1 MIRRPPR
8 STRTGTLFPYT
19 TLFRSEL
26 AVDALILDAVS
37 DRPARRVRRIELAVG
52 IARAEA
58 QSRRPLAR
66 LEDAIG
72 AARAVA
78 SGRDRLEH
86 VVEAAADLRTA
97 GDEGAARL
105 GAAALVVKRGEA
117 GRQPRSDDR
126 RGGKEWGR

>member
-1 MIRRPPR
+1 MFGFVFVFKQKTAYEMRI
-8 STRTGTLFPYT
+8 SDWSSDVCSSDLE
-19 TLFRSEL
+19 EL

-66 LEDAIG
+66 IDDAIG

-78 SGRDRLEH
+78 RGRDRLEH

-97 GDEGAARL
+97 GDRKSTRL
-105 GAAALVVKRGEA
+105 N
-117 GRQPRSDDR
+117 SSH
-126 RGGKEWGR
+126 

>member
-8 STRTGTLFPYT
+8 STRTDTLLPSAA
-19 TLFRSEL
+19 LFRS
-26 AVDALILDAVS
+26 
-37 DRPARRVRRIELAVG
+37 IELAVG

-66 LEDAIG
+66 IDDAIG

-78 SGRDRLEH
+78 RGRDRLEH

-97 GDEGAARL
+97 GAEGAARI
-105 GAAALVVKRGEA
+105 GA
-117 GRQPRSDDR
+117 RSEETTSELQSIMR
-126 RGGKEWGR
+126 I

>member
-66 LEDAIG
+66 IADAIG
-72 AARAVA
+72 AARAA
-78 SGRDRLEH
+78 ARGRDRLAP
-86 VVEAAADLRTA
+86 VVEAATA
-97 GDEGAARL
+97 
-105 GAAALVVKRGEA
+105 
-117 GRQPRSDDR
+117 RSEER
-126 RGGKEWGR
+126 RVGQESANAVSMRW